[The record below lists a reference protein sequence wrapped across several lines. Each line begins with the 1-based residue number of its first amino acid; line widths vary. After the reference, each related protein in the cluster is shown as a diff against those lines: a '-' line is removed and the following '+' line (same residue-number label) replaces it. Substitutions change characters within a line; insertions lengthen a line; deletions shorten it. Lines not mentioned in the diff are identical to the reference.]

1 MAVNT
6 EQCPLCGTELSAVK
20 FKEIQVV
27 LRQQEERKA
36 ADLRR
41 RIELEYKME
50 LDKQKAAVEKRVRQE
65 TEALVKRLSSEKDQ
79 AAKKLVQSEASVAAV
94 RKELLAEAEK
104 VRQEGLARQR
114 ETLENDKKIALLK
127 MQADFNRKGEALQKK
142 VQLLERQIQNKT
154 ANELGDGAEIDLFE
168 ALRDQFSTDKI
179 TRVPKGHSGADIVHE
194 VLYKGASCGKIVID
208 SKNRQGWQDSYVTK
222 LRQDQVEEG
231 AEQAI
236 LATSVFPSRKKEM
249 CIESKVI
256 VVSPARVVYVVE
268 LLRDAMV
275 TMHVKG
281 LSNKERAT
289 KMSKLYTLITSE
301 AYRRKFAEAGTLAD
315 EILELDVQE
324 KKSHDTVWRKRGA
337 LSKRIQNVLREVETD
352 VSAVIE
358 EAEDEQGPAGFEVG
372 ATTSLSGAA
381 RARGVV

>member
-6 EQCPLCGTELSAVK
+6 EQCPLCGTELSTVK
-20 FKEIQVV
+20 FREIQAT
-27 LRQQEERKA
+27 LRQQEERNA

-41 RIELEYKME
+41 KIELEYK
-50 LDKQKAAVEKRVRQE
+50 LDFARQKEALEKKVRQE
-65 TEALVKRLSSEKDQ
+65 ADARVKQLSLERDQ
-79 AAKKLVQSEASVAAV
+79 AAKKLAQAEASVAAV
-94 RKELLAEAEK
+94 RKQVAEEADKLRLNELA
-104 VRQEGLARQR
+104 QQR
-114 ETLENDKKIALLK
+114 RVLESDKAS
-127 MQADFNRKGEALQKK
+127 ALQKQRAEFARK
-142 VQLLERQIQNKT
+142 EESLQKKFQEVERKLQNKT
-154 ANELGDGAEIDLFE
+154 ANELGDGAEIDLLE
-168 ALRDQFSTDKI
+168 ELREQFSTDKI
-179 TRVPKGHSGADIVHE
+179 TRVPKGQSGADIVHE
-194 VLYKGASCGKIVID
+194 VLYKGTSCGKIVID

-231 AEQAI
+231 ADQAI

-256 VVSPARVVYVVE
+256 VVSPGRVVYVVE

-275 TMHVKG
+275 TMHIRG

-315 EILELDVQE
+315 EMLELDVQE

-352 VSAVIE
+352 VSAVVE
-358 EAEDEQGPAGFEVG
+358 GAEDEQNQAGLG
-372 ATTSLSGAA
+372 MSATSSFSAGSHT
-381 RARGVV
+381 RGVA